1 MIPMTVD
8 MLRKALSDLEK
19 RRRDLGMSEAI
30 LAKRAGVSMNTVRR
44 ILYGDITDVSLGSFV
59 ALAEALGVD
68 VRFEKEAPETCLERQ
83 AEKKARQLVGMVQGN
98 MGLESQ
104 AVGKDVVNRM
114 IRDTVHQ
121 LLAGSKRNLWGD

>member
-1 MIPMTVD
+1 MTVD
-8 MLRKALSDLEK
+8 MLPNALADLEK
-19 RRRDLGMSEAI
+19 RRRDLGMSEEF
-30 LAKRAGVSMNTVRR
+30 LAKRAGVSRNTVRR
-44 ILYGDITDVSLGSFV
+44 ILSGESANVSLGSVV
-59 ALAEALGVD
+59 AVAEALGVD

-104 AVGKDVVNRM
+104 AVGEDVVNQM
-114 IRDTVHQ
+114 IRDTVHR